1 MSLVRFTSV
10 SLSLAA
16 FASSAKGA
24 IKVYFEVAGD

>member
-1 MSLVRFTSV
+1 MSLVRFASV

-24 IKVYFEVAGD
+24 IKVYCEVAED